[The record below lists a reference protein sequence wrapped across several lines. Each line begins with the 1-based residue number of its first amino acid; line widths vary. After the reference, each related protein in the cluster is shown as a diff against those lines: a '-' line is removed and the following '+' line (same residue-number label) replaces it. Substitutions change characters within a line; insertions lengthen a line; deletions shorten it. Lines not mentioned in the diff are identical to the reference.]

1 MRESRGLPEEGTLK
15 FGDKGWRNLSD
26 RGAIWSGQVEG
37 FTFRN
42 HPPDGEQT
50 ERANPEQDEAEEV
63 REEPDHLSRIQ
74 HKKI

>member
-1 MRESRGLPEEGTLK
+1 MEWP
-15 FGDKGWRNLSD
+15 
-26 RGAIWSGQVEG
+26 SGKMDYD
-37 FTFRN
+37 TFRN

>member
-1 MRESRGLPEEGTLK
+1 MEWP
-15 FGDKGWRNLSD
+15 
-26 RGAIWSGQVEG
+26 SGRMDYD
-37 FTFRN
+37 TFRN
-42 HPPDGEQT
+42 HPPDGEKT